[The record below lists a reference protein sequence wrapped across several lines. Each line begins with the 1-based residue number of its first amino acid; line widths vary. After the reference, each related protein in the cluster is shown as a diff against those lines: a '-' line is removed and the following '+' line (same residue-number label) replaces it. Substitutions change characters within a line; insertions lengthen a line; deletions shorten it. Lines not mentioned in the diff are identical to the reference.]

1 MFNAMPNSLL
11 YQKKLPSY
19 MIQDHIDADE
29 NPWQLE
35 QGFESE
41 QNLENPYAFPRPVT
55 GEC

>member
-1 MFNAMPNSLL
+1 
-11 YQKKLPSY
+11 

-41 QNLENPYAFPRPVT
+41 QNFENPYAFPRPVT
-55 GEC
+55 GEW